1 MGLKRLLSIT
11 VFALAASIVLV
22 PGAAAGNFDEER
34 MGCSGGIPAVCPSG
48 TTGQPYSLKFLL
60 QGDEDLGCAVFSV
73 SSGSLPTGLSM
84 SPGGIVSGVPT
95 QAGAFDFFATVTYVG
110 CAKPAS
116 DDAFRIPIVP
126 GLPKLTIGP
135 ESAGPATT
143 GVPYSLQMTASALEP
158 KTWSINSGALPSG
171 LAIDA
176 STGLISGTPTGAGQ
190 FNFTV
195 LAKMNGDIRS
205 DSKALGISVRD
216 PLTVTGPDNPP
227 LEVGVG
233 YKTALKASGGLPKY
247 IWTLTAGALPPGFT
261 FWPGGAITG
270 KPTTAGTYEFTAT
283 LTDSEGRTVPYE
295 GSLTVAARLA
305 IATTQLKGK
314 VGRPLRKEVLTSG
327 GVEPTAMLLK
337 KGPLPRGVRFD
348 RRSASFVGLP
358 TKAGT
363 YTVLVEVVD
372 GLKVKAKG
380 SIVITIAPGRAKP

>member
-1 MGLKRLLSIT
+1 MGLRRLLSIA
-11 VFALAASIVLV
+11 VLALAASIVLV

-34 MGCSGGIPAVCPSG
+34 MGCSGGIPAICPSG
-48 TTGQPYSLKFLL
+48 ITGQPYSLKFLL

-73 SSGSLPTGLSM
+73 SSGSLPPGLSM
-84 SPGGIVSGVPT
+84 SPGGTVSGVPT

-116 DDAFRIPIVP
+116 DDAFRIPIVL

-143 GVPYSLQMTASALEP
+143 GTPYSLQMTASAPEA
-158 KTWSINSGALPSG
+158 KTWSITSGALPSG
-171 LAIDA
+171 LAIEP
-176 STGLISGTPTGAGQ
+176 STGLISGTPSVAGQ
-190 FNFTV
+190 FSFTV
-195 LAKMNGDIRS
+195 LAKMNGDTRS
-205 DSKALGISVRD
+205 DTRALGISVRD
-216 PLTVTGPDNPP
+216 PLAVTGPDNPP

-233 YKTALKASGGLPKY
+233 YKTALKAAGGRPKY
-247 IWTLTAGALPPGFT
+247 TWALTGGALPPGFT

-270 KPTTAGTYEFTAT
+270 EPTTAGTYAFTVT
-283 LTDSEGRTVPYE
+283 VTDSEGRTLPYQ
-295 GSLTVAARLA
+295 GSLTVAGRLA

-314 VGRPLRKEVLTSG
+314 VGRPMRKAVLTAG

-337 KGPLPRGVRFD
+337 KGPLPGGVRFD
-348 RRSASFVGLP
+348 RKTASFVGIP
-358 TKAGT
+358 VKAGT
-363 YTVLVEVVD
+363 YTVLVEAVD